1 MISRASLTR
10 RLRHLRRS
18 VEEPLGFHDLVDLE
32 VMAGA
37 LCRWGASLPWAEE
50 RSYAGEGK
58 LGCAFV
64 IECPPLACS
73 GAWFTVHLSS
83 DDLDDGPEVRVML
96 PTAIARRGVL
106 VGWAAGTI
114 DLAADRSLVTVPL
127 PTTASELTALQ
138 HLLQVAYVAAF
149 TDAGDG
155 R

>member
-1 MISRASLTR
+1 MISKASLSR

-18 VEEPLGFHDLVDLE
+18 VEEPLGFHDLMDLE

-37 LCRWGASLPWAEE
+37 VCRWGASLPWAEE
-50 RSYAGEGK
+50 RAYAGDGK
-58 LGCAFV
+58 LGSAFV
-64 IECPPLACS
+64 VECPPLGCVEP
-73 GAWFTVHLSS
+73 WFTVHLSS
-83 DDLDDGPEVRVML
+83 DDLDYGPEVRVML

-114 DLAADRSLVTVPL
+114 DLAADRTLVTMPL

-138 HLLQVAYVAAF
+138 HLLHVAYVAAF
-149 TDAGDG
+149 AGAGDH